1 MPVQIQVV
9 RPYLCGLFTLSINWN
24 HNLESLEIYNFF
36 SSINWRNAN
45 YSDEIFHKLILLV
58 KTHTKKKPC
67 QISDKLNLPKKVWK
81 LHVNYLA
88 LGKIHTLYGH
98 DVLFY
103 CSPFK
108 IGAGVY
114 ISTDSQLDIQCIGSH
129 LLSTKDSSESLG
141 FKSYSK
147 PSGAAWF
154 YCNRKKK

>member
-1 MPVQIQVV
+1 MHQNLATKIQKVLIERQFWQLTDIQLVLMINCTQIVK
-9 RPYLCGLFTLSINWN
+9 RSLCTSSNSSCTAILMRFVHTFY
-24 HNLESLEIYNFF
+24 NLKSSFGEICNFF

-98 DVLFY
+98 CVVFT
-103 CSPFK
+103 
-108 IGAGVY
+108 VR
-114 ISTDSQLDIQCIGSH
+114 
-129 LLSTKDSSESLG
+129 LSK
-141 FKSYSK
+141 
-147 PSGAAWF
+147 
-154 YCNRKKK
+154 